1 MFDSLV
7 KKRKILQIFFLL
19 IMQIPEFTKLIFKE
33 EELSDFF
40 FNETFCKF

>member
-1 MFDSLV
+1 MFDPIV

-33 EELSDFF
+33 EQLG
-40 FNETFCKF
+40 